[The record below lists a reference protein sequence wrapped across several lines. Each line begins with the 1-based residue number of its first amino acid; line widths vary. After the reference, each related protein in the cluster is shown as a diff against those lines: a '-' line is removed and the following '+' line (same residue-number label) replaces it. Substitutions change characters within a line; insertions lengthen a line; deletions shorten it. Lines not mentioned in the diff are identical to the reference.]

1 MINTLYRLVSSK
13 LLEIDYEELDLD
25 DQTVLVRPTY
35 LSICKAD
42 QRYYQGARE
51 PEILKEKLPMA
62 LIHEGIGEVVFDGT
76 GTFQPGDV
84 VVMIPNTP
92 TEKEEI
98 IGENY
103 LSTSKFRSSGFDG
116 YLQDYVAFT
125 PDRLVK
131 IEGEVNPLV
140 ASFAE
145 LISVGVHSIQ
155 RLDQF
160 SHQRRN
166 VLGVWGD
173 GTVGYITALLLKIF
187 YPQARVLV
195 FGKNQDKMSYFTFAD
210 GTYLVPEVPPDLR
223 VDHAF
228 ECVGGQKSQL
238 AIEQIIE
245 YIQPEG
251 TISLLGVSEYPVPIN
266 TRMVLEKG
274 LRIYGSS
281 RSSRADFEKTIE
293 ILEKHPEVSDYLEN
307 LIVAVFRI
315 RTINDI
321 HQAFEKDY
329 QLNFGKTVLIWDK

>member
-1 MINTLYRLVSSK
+1 
-13 LLEIDYEELDLD
+13 
-25 DQTVLVRPTY
+25 
-35 LSICKAD
+35 
-42 QRYYQGARE
+42 
-51 PEILKEKLPMA
+51 
-62 LIHEGIGEVVFDGT
+62 
-76 GTFQPGDV
+76 
-84 VVMIPNTP
+84 MIPNTP

-103 LSTSKFRSSGFDG
+103 LPTSKFRSSGFDG

-131 IEGEVNPLV
+131 INDQVNPLV
-140 ASFAE
+140 ASFTE
-145 LISVGVHSIQ
+145 LVSVCEHSIR
-155 RLDQF
+155 RLEQF
-160 SHQRRN
+160 THPRKN

-195 FGKNQDKMSYFTFAD
+195 FGKNQDKLSYFTFAD
-210 GTYLVPEVPPDLR
+210 ATYLVQEVHPDLM
-223 VDHAF
+223 VDQAF

-238 AIEQIIE
+238 AIEQIIQ

-251 TISLLGVSEYPVPIN
+251 TLSLLGVSEYSVPIN

-281 RSSRADFEKTIE
+281 RSSREDFEKTIE
-293 ILEKHPEVSDYLEN
+293 ILETHSEVTDYLEN
-307 LIVAVFRI
+307 LIVAVYRI

>member
-13 LLEIDYEELDLD
+13 LLEIDYEELDLN
-25 DQTVLVRPTY
+25 DQIVLVRPTY

-62 LIHEGIGEVVFDGT
+62 LIHEGIGEVVYDGT
-76 GTFQPGDV
+76 GTLKPGDV
-84 VVMIPNTP
+84 VAMIPNTP
-92 TEKEEI
+92 TESEEI

-103 LSTSKFRSSGFDG
+103 LPTSKFRSSGFDG

-131 IEGEVNPLV
+131 IEGDVNPLV

-145 LISVGVHSIQ
+145 LISVCVHSIQ

-160 SHQRRN
+160 SHSRRN

-187 YPQARVLV
+187 YPQARVVV
-195 FGKNQDKMSYFTFAD
+195 FGKNQEKLSYFTFAD
-210 GTYLVPEVPPDLR
+210 ITYLAPDVPPDVV

-238 AIEQIIE
+238 AIEQIISH
-245 YIQPEG
+245 IQPEG

-274 LRIYGSS
+274 LRLYGSS
-281 RSSRADFEKTIE
+281 RSSREDFEKTIE
-293 ILEKHPEVSDYLEN
+293 ILETHPEVMDYLEN
-307 LIVAVFRI
+307 LIVSVFRI

-321 HQAFEKDY
+321 HHAFEKDY